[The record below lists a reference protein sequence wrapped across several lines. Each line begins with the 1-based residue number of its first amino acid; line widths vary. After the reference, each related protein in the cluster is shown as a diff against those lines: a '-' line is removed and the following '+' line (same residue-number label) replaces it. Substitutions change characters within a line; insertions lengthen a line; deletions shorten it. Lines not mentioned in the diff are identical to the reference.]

1 MSNNDNERVVIDFDH
16 HSPELAE
23 QVGELGVGP
32 LLSKYREKCPV
43 AWTEAQEGYWLVTG
57 HPQIREI
64 SRDDYT
70 FSSDHDPEGVRRGYE
85 GVTIPPTYPVP
96 LGFIEMDPPEHTAI
110 RKKLMPFFT
119 QKAVEGWRPVLDD
132 LVAAFIDRVI
142 ERGECEFVQDISS
155 PIPAVLTM
163 MLLGANTDHWR
174 KWADANHH
182 TTMYAPGTPGQAT
195 ATEEMM
201 AVMQEL
207 SDLINERLDNP
218 EDGEPSN
225 LISFL
230 CRTEINGRRL
240 THDEILLHSVLLT
253 AGGVDT
259 TTSAMTTAIKWLGE
273 HPEERKRLKEGGPE
287 LMKTAIEEFLRI
299 SAPVSGLAR
308 TATCP
313 YEIAGQKI
321 EKDERILMMFSAAN
335 FDPAVFENPEEADL
349 ERSPNPH
356 ATFGL
361 GAHRCI
367 GQHFA
372 RAELEAVIK
381 AVLDRMPDYVAGSN
395 VRISPDVGV
404 NQSWVELPLTFTPG
418 GKVGSK
424 FKPIE

>member
-1 MSNNDNERVVIDFDH
+1 MSSKKDERVVIDFDH
-16 HSPELAE
+16 HAPELAE

-32 LLSKYREKCPV
+32 LLGEYREQCPV
-43 AWTEAQEGYWLVTG
+43 AWTEAQGGYWLVTG

-96 LGFIEMDPPEHTAI
+96 LGFIEMDPPAHTAI
-110 RKKLMPFFT
+110 RKKLTPFFT
-119 QKAVEGWRPVLDD
+119 PKAVEGWRPVIND
-132 LVAAFIDRVI
+132 LVTAFIDRII

-155 PIPAVLTM
+155 PVPAVLTM

-174 KWADANHH
+174 AWADANHH
-182 TTMYAPGTPGQAT
+182 TTMYAPGSDGHAK

-201 AVMQEL
+201 GVMQEL

-218 EDGEPSN
+218 EDGASN

-230 CRTEINGRRL
+230 CQTEIDGRRL
-240 THDEILLHSVLLT
+240 THDEILLHTVLLT

-259 TTSAMTTAIKWLGE
+259 TTASMTAAIKWLGE
-273 HPEERKRLKEGGPE
+273 HPAERQRLKEGGPE
-287 LMKTAIEEFLRI
+287 LMKTAIEEFLRF

-308 TATCP
+308 TAKCP

-321 EKDERILMMFSAAN
+321 NEHDRILMMFSAAN
-335 FDPAVFENPEEADL
+335 FDPSVFENPETVDL

-372 RAELEAVIK
+372 RAELESVLR
-381 AVLDRMPDYVAGSN
+381 AVLERMPDYVVGAEPS
-395 VRISPDVGV
+395 ISPDVGV
-404 NQSWVELPLTFTPG
+404 NQSWVDLPMTFTSAN
-418 GKVGSK
+418 KMGST
-424 FKPIE
+424 FKPVE